1 MLDISWSLMLV
12 EAGIFLI
19 TLVLLNM
26 WLFKPLVEFMEER
39 DRKLEADKQSV
50 SDNEKDTQ
58 KYEEE
63 IASILDSAKAEANK
77 IRQEALESAKS
88 EAKELIA
95 TKLAEIEKSKAEF
108 VSSLDSEKATIRE
121 ALNSKASDIK
131 GMLENK
137 LKDIAWKKFFY

>member
-26 WLFKPLVEFMEER
+26 WLFQPLVEFMEDRE
-39 DRKLEADKQSV
+39 RKLAADKQSV

-63 IASILDSAKAEANK
+63 IASILDSAKVEANK

-88 EAKELIA
+88 EAKKLIE
-95 TKLAEIEKSKAEF
+95 TKINEIDKAKVEF
-108 VSSLDSEKATIRE
+108 ISSLDTEKATIRE
-121 ALNSKASDIK
+121 ALNGKMPEIK
-131 GMLENK
+131 NMLANK
-137 LKDIAWKKFFY
+137 IKDIA

>member
-26 WLFKPLVEFMEER
+26 WLFKPLVKFMEDR
-39 DRKLEADKQSV
+39 DAKLAADKQSV

-77 IRQEALESAKS
+77 IRQEALESAKL
-88 EAKELIA
+88 EAKKLIE
-95 TKLAEIEKSKAEF
+95 TKINEIEKDKADF
-108 VSSLDSEKATIRE
+108 ISSLDTDKAAIRE
-121 ALNSKASDIK
+121 ALNGKMPEIK
-131 GMLENK
+131 SMLANK
-137 LKDIAWKKFFY
+137 MKDIA

>member
-12 EAGIFLI
+12 EAGIFLV

-26 WLFKPLVEFMEER
+26 WLFKPLVEFMENRE
-39 DRKLEADKQSV
+39 RKLEADKQSV

-77 IRQEALESAKS
+77 IRLEALESAKS
-88 EAKELIA
+88 DSKKLIEAKIND
-95 TKLAEIEKSKAEF
+95 IEKAKTEF
-108 VSSLDSEKATIRE
+108 ISSLEAEKVIIRE
-121 ALNSKASDIK
+121 ALNGKMPEIK
-131 GMLENK
+131 SMLKNK
-137 LKDIAWKKFFY
+137 IKDIA

>member
-12 EAGIFLI
+12 EAGIFLV

-26 WLFKPLVEFMEER
+26 WLFKPLVEFMENRE
-39 DRKLEADKQSV
+39 RKLEADKQSV

-77 IRQEALESAKS
+77 IRLEALESAKS
-88 EAKELIA
+88 DSKKLIEAKIND
-95 TKLAEIEKSKAEF
+95 IEKAKTEF
-108 VSSLDSEKATIRE
+108 VSSLEAEKATIRE
-121 ALNSKASDIK
+121 ALNGKMPEIK
-131 GMLENK
+131 SMLENK
-137 LKDIAWKKFFY
+137 IKDIA

>member
-12 EAGIFLI
+12 EAGIFLV

-26 WLFKPLVEFMEER
+26 WLFKPLVEFMENRE
-39 DRKLEADKQSV
+39 RKLEADKQSV

-77 IRQEALESAKS
+77 IRLEALESAKS
-88 EAKELIA
+88 DSKKLIEAKIND
-95 TKLAEIEKSKAEF
+95 IEKAKTEF
-108 VSSLDSEKATIRE
+108 ISSLEAEKATIRE
-121 ALNSKASDIK
+121 ALNGKMPEIK
-131 GMLENK
+131 SMLKNK
-137 LKDIAWKKFFY
+137 IKDIA

>member
-12 EAGIFLI
+12 EAGIFLV

-26 WLFKPLVEFMEER
+26 WLFKPLVEFMENRE
-39 DRKLEADKQSV
+39 RKLEADKQSV

-77 IRQEALESAKS
+77 IRLEALESAKS
-88 EAKELIA
+88 DSKKLIEAKIND
-95 TKLAEIEKSKAEF
+95 IEKAKTEF
-108 VSSLDSEKATIRE
+108 VSSLEAEKATIRE
-121 ALNSKASDIK
+121 ALNGKMPEIK
-131 GMLENK
+131 SMLKNK
-137 LKDIAWKKFFY
+137 IKDIA

>member
-26 WLFKPLVEFMEER
+26 WLFKPLVEFMENR
-39 DRKLEADKQSV
+39 DRKLAADRKSV

-63 IASILDSAKAEANK
+63 IASILDSAKVEANK

-88 EAKELIA
+88 EAKKLIE
-95 TKLAEIEKSKAEF
+95 TKINEIDKAKVEF
-108 VSSLDSEKATIRE
+108 ISSLDTEKATIRE
-121 ALNSKASDIK
+121 ALNGKMPEIK
-131 GMLENK
+131 NMLANK
-137 LKDIAWKKFFY
+137 IKDIA